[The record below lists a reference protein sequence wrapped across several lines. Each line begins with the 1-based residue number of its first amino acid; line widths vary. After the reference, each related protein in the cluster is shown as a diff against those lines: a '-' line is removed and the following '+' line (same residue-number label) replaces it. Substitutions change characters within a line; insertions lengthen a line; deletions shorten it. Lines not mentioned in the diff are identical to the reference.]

1 MTSVIIIKLT
11 KFSYSSFESQLL
23 PYAPAC
29 DYKFHAL
36 AVQLQPTFTAPF
48 QLKVHLE
55 YSRRSAV
62 KLFCENTQRLQT
74 VGYFCKRA
82 PSWMFDVIPNATLSH
97 NLLKLAEGLK
107 RSFLSL
113 GLHKGIFESPCLL
126 ILLICTKHK
135 TKR

>member
-36 AVQLQPTFTAPF
+36 AVQLQPTFKAPF
-48 QLKVHLE
+48 QLKAHLE
-55 YSRRSAV
+55 YSRRSEV
-62 KLFCENTQRLQT
+62 KLFCENTQRLQA

-82 PSWMFDVIPNATLSH
+82 PSWMFDVILNATLSH
-97 NLLKLAEGLK
+97 NLLQLAEGLK